1 MAEVY
6 TLKIVYRD
14 CDNKIW
20 REAQVSSNS
29 TLASIGYMTLATFDT
44 LAYHL
49 FNISC
54 NGTTFEL
61 PNEDFEIEED
71 ECLFYVKLSQLKL
84 KVGDKM
90 EMLYDFG
97 CEQYFDIDVVDIQ
110 PMPKGSGRAYPKIT
124 DGEGKGILDDMPAGE
139 TLEIIKE
146 TDKKGESTHT
156 YLTRY
161 EDECLWDYRDFDLK
175 CENILLKGIIEEIA
189 EGYEV
194 FDEYM

>member
-6 TLKIVYRD
+6 TLKIVYID
-14 CDNKIW
+14 CDERIW
-20 REAQVSSNS
+20 REAQVSSNN
-29 TLASIGYMTLATFDT
+29 TLASIGYMVLATFDT

-49 FNISC
+49 FNISY

-61 PNEDFEIEED
+61 PNEDFEIGED
-71 ECLFYVKLSQLKL
+71 ECLFYVKFSQLKL
-84 KVGDKM
+84 KVDDKLG
-90 EMLYDFG
+90 MLYDFG
-97 CEQYFDIDVVDIQ
+97 CEQCFDIEIVDIQ

-124 DGEGKGILDDMPAGE
+124 DGEGKGILDDTTADE
-139 TLEIIKE
+139 TLETIKE
-146 TDKKGESTHT
+146 TDKKGKSTHT

-175 CENILLKGIIEEIA
+175 YENIMLKGVIKRIA

>member
-1 MAEVY
+1 MV
-6 TLKIVYRD
+6 
-14 CDNKIW
+14 
-20 REAQVSSNS
+20 
-29 TLASIGYMTLATFDT
+29 LATFDT

-49 FNISC
+49 FNISY

-61 PNEDFEIEED
+61 PNEDCEIEKD

-84 KVGDKM
+84 KVGDRL

-97 CEQYFDIDVVDIQ
+97 CKQYFDIEVVDIQ

-124 DGEGKGILDDMPAGE
+124 AGAGKGILDDTPAFE

-146 TDKKGESTHT
+146 IDKKGESTHK

-161 EDECLWDYRDFDLK
+161 EHEFVWDYRKFDIK
-175 CENILLKGIIEEIA
+175 AEAILLKGTIQQIA